1 MFRVGWPKAQGCE
14 GKTDAGLDPSL
25 PWEALDQWSLFNE
38 DRVVGHLESRE
49 ARHPLPTSQAG
60 LKSKELSPQPPS
72 VFVSNGFGGLSS
84 LAHTEAHCV
93 LLGLFLVGSSL
104 NLS

>member
-14 GKTDAGLDPSL
+14 GKTDAGLDPRW
-25 PWEALDQWSLFNE
+25 PWEAQHQWSLFNE
-38 DRVVGHLESRE
+38 DRVVGHPHRL
-49 ARHPLPTSQAG
+49 LPTSQAS

-72 VFVSNGFGGLSS
+72 VFVSNGFGSLFI
-84 LAHTEAHCV
+84 LAHIEAHCI